1 MKIAIVT
8 NQVPFVQGGAEFL
21 VNNLKMKM
29 IEYGHEAQVIKLPF
43 SWYPQDRI
51 IDSMMATK
59 LTRIENTDK
68 VIAMKFP
75 AYYVEHPNKQIWLI
89 HQFRQCYDLW
99 NTEYQFLSNDAEGHK
114 IRECIINADNELF
127 RFQTA
132 PIYTISPV
140 VSERLKEYNYIDSE
154 FMCAPLNNAN
164 IFYFKE
170 YGDYIFYPSRVNH
183 SKRQHIAIEAMRYT
197 KSDVRLVIAGKGD
210 SRQDELFLMELIE
223 RYELSSKVEYLNRFI
238 SEQEKADLFA
248 GCLAAVYLPV
258 QEDSYGY
265 VTLEAF
271 KSQKTVIT
279 FTDSGGTDIVV
290 KDDHTGI
297 VTEPDPKELA
307 HAMDTLYNNKK
318 KARELALNAPALLD
332 KLGINWETIMKRLVG
347 VR

>member
-21 VNNLKMKM
+21 VDNFKKKL

-51 IDSMMATK
+51 IDSIMAAK
-59 LTRIENTDK
+59 LTRIEDTDK
-68 VIAMKFP
+68 VIAMQFP

-99 NTEYQFLSNDAEGHK
+99 GTEYQSLSNDTEGQK
-114 IRECIINADNELF
+114 IRECIIHADNKLF
-127 RFQTA
+127 KSQTA

-140 VSERLKEYNYIDSE
+140 VSGRLKEFNGIDSQY
-154 FMCAPLNNAN
+154 MCAPLNNAE

-170 YGDYIFYPSRVNH
+170 YGNYIFYPSRVNH
-183 SKRQHIAIEAMRYT
+183 SKRQHVAIEAMRYT
-197 KSDVRLVIAGKGD
+197 KSNVKLVIAGKGD
-210 SRQDELFLMELIE
+210 TKQDEQFLKELIKKH
-223 RYELSSKVEYLNRFI
+223 ELSSKIEYLDRFI

-279 FTDSGGTDIVV
+279 FTDSGGTDIVI
-290 KDDHTGI
+290 KDGYTGI

-307 HAMDTLYNNKK
+307 CAMDTLFKNKK
-318 KARELALNAPALLD
+318 KARELALNAPMLLD
-332 KLGINWETIMKRLVG
+332 KLGINWETIIKRLV
-347 VR
+347 

>member
-21 VNNLKMKM
+21 VENLRKK
-29 IEYGHEAQVIKLPF
+29 IDEYGHEAQVIKLPF

-51 IDSMMATK
+51 IESMIAAR
-59 LTRIENTDK
+59 LTRIENADK

-75 AYYVEHPNKQIWLI
+75 AYYIEHPKKQIWLI

-99 NTEYQFLSNDAEGHK
+99 GTEYQLLTNDSKGLN
-114 IRECIINADNELF
+114 IRDSIIHSDNELF
-127 RFQTA
+127 KSQKS

-140 VSERLKEYNYIDSE
+140 VSKRLKEFNGIDSQY
-154 FMCAPLNNAN
+154 MCAPLNNEE

-183 SKRQHIAIEAMRYT
+183 SKRQHIAVEAMRYV
-197 KSDVRLVIAGKGD
+197 KSNVKLVIAGKGD
-210 SRQDELFLMELIE
+210 TEDDEKYLQSLIKK
-223 RYELSSKVEYLNRFI
+223 YGLTSTVTYLNRFI
-238 SEQEKADLFA
+238 SEQEKADLYA

-279 FTDSGGTDIVV
+279 FNDSGGTDIVV
-290 KDDHTGI
+290 KDGTTGLI
-297 VTEPDPKELA
+297 SNPDPKELA
-307 HAMDTLYNNKK
+307 HNMDELYNNKN
-318 KARELALNAPALLD
+318 KARELALNAPELLNS
-332 KLGINWETIMKRLVG
+332 LGINWETIMERLVLKI
-347 VR
+347 